1 MVGCPPRRSSLVW
14 LVARSLR
21 DGTRWRVGTAPVR
34 PSAIRRRPVRRADVM
49 SKWDAKG
56 LRFLMIRNAPRQKKQ
71 PDINTQRKGRHVASY
86 IPRIPLGV
94 LPYPSK
100 TMSLPQIAYQST
112 LLSPPKTI
120 KRGKCNCISSTI
132 KISKMR
138 HSRTLLSSFYDKVN

>member
-1 MVGCPPRRSSLVW
+1 
-14 LVARSLR
+14 
-21 DGTRWRVGTAPVR
+21 
-34 PSAIRRRPVRRADVM
+34 M

-56 LRFLMIRNAPRQKKQ
+56 LRFLMIRNALPGQKN
-71 PDINTQRKGRHVASY
+71 DISIKRKGRHVASY